1 LDGILREVYI
11 SKLLSYVSGRQIGY
25 AAYLGANSRPI
36 REQVTFSVKEL
47 NTYLG
52 PCTER
57 IYHLENIAVDVD

>member
-1 LDGILREVYI
+1 LDGILREFYI

-25 AAYLGANSRPI
+25 AAYLGANSCPI